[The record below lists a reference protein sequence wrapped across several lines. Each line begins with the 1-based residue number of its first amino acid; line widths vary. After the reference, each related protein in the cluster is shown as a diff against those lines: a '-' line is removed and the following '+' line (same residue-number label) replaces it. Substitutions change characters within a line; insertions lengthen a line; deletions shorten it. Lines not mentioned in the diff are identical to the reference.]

1 MFIRRLQRDVNRFQ
15 DGWNQQRMRSVK
27 SPYQLYI
34 SGILQNASRGHRGVD
49 DLFCEPVAD
58 EADDVENY
66 GIDFDEPAPEEDAD
80 RVMSSIESLLLLI
93 SLFVS
98 KNSFNHWQSLGFCIY
113 VSLNAVSFCTLTE
126 ESEL

>member
-1 MFIRRLQRDVNRFQ
+1 
-15 DGWNQQRMRSVK
+15 MRSVK
-27 SPYQLYI
+27 GMSPYQLYI

-49 DLFCEPVAD
+49 DLFFEPVAD
-58 EADDVENY
+58 EADDVENCD
-66 GIDFDEPAPEEDAD
+66 IDFDEPAPEEDAD